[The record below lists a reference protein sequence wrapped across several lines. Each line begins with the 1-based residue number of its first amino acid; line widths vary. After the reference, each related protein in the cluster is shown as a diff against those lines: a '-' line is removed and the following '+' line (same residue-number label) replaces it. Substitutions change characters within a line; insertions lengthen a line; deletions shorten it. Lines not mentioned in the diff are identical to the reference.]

1 MKSFLNFISLPFH
14 WIYAKSENNSQYS
27 EYRKGLMK
35 VHGANMNRKNELLPD
50 NSLENLHIDAMR
62 MAKKSLERKQLIRG
76 SSAESE

>member
-1 MKSFLNFISLPFH
+1 
-14 WIYAKSENNSQYS
+14 
-27 EYRKGLMK
+27 MK